1 MLLVIWTSIRCSCCK
16 FTICIMKRI
25 IFSILVVKHLFKRN
39 CANFQEE
46 ISNQQYKDQNQAEDD
61 GELET
66 SYCTVQ
72 ESVPFKLLVGKR
84 IYHQQPTEHHV
95 ISDARTLGCRVIT
108 SWSLSP
114 INLKSH
120 QVFVTQKVVYFC

>member
-16 FTICIMKRI
+16 FTICIMKHI
-25 IFSILVVKHLFKRN
+25 IFSILVVKRLFKRN
-39 CANFQEE
+39 CVQEE
-46 ISNQQYKDQNQAEDD
+46 ISNREYKDQNQAEDD
-61 GELET
+61 DELET

-72 ESVPFKLLVGKR
+72 ESALLKLLAGKR

-95 ISDARTLGCRVIT
+95 ITDARTLGCQVIT

-114 INLKSH
+114 INLMSH
-120 QVFVTQKVVYFC
+120 QVLVPQKAVHFC